1 MDALKIKYNEYL
13 RLVGCRVVY
22 ALNDGT
28 NIDFTYEKE
37 NFIHLA
43 GLHKLKD
50 IQLIQFYNDK
60 SNKTVKAKDVL
71 RKIKNEDFTE
81 VMVKGSSE
89 FPKIEERYNNLTYDK
104 LTSMSYTD
112 AIINFN
118 PAPLNSSIK
127 SDYLLFEQ
135 EGSGYNH
142 LGIAF
147 DNTVPK
153 RYIETFFHE
162 PSKKYIAGQTVV
174 KIVQFSLYDPKGNLI
189 VEDIF

>member
-1 MDALKIKYNEYL
+1 MDALKAKYSDYL

-22 ALNDGT
+22 SLDDGT
-28 NIDFTYEKE
+28 KIDFIYEKE

-60 SNKTVKAKDVL
+60 LNKSVKAKDVL

-81 VMVKGSSE
+81 AMIKRSSE
-89 FPKIEERYNNLTYDK
+89 FPKIEKRYNNLTYEK

-118 PAPLNSSIK
+118 PVSLNSSIK
-127 SDYLLFEQ
+127 SNYLLFEQ
-135 EGSGYNH
+135 EDTGYNH
-142 LGIAF
+142 LGIAL
-147 DNTVPK
+147 DSTVPK

-162 PSKKYIAGQTVV
+162 PSKKYITGQTVV
-174 KIVQFSLYDPKGNLI
+174 KIVKFSLYDSKGNLI
-189 VEDIF
+189 VEDTF